1 MGSNK
6 NGKRKRDAREQPR
19 YHQPW
24 KRELCDEFS
33 RKARDKHVARF
44 TYVAWGV
51 DFKDKYIAYQD
62 VHWLQ
67 SGTIVNSVLSQGT
80 SMMLLCKHEE
90 LDREG
95 FDQLPAEE
103 KWRCIASRGVYYHA
117 LRDVHEA
124 IEGGGTAHW
133 VYPGGSVECVAEGE
147 EEPDPDGHVYARAS
161 GEFVLIDAEDA
172 AAWSE
177 MYRREFGVNVSCRV
191 WWQSWRE
198 LQDGAALTYEREVP
212 IEEIV
217 VQAAAEVP
225 ATPVSVSEAVAS
237 EGASAISRL
246 EDVVA
251 QQQRMMAEQSRMMAE
266 MAAQMRELR
275 GQSGASAP
283 DVVS

>member
-1 MGSNK
+1 
-6 NGKRKRDAREQPR
+6 
-19 YHQPW
+19 
-24 KRELCDEFS
+24 
-33 RKARDKHVARF
+33 
-44 TYVAWGV
+44 
-51 DFKDKYIAYQD
+51 
-62 VHWLQ
+62 
-67 SGTIVNSVLSQGT
+67 
-80 SMMLLCKHEE
+80 MMLLCKHEE

-95 FDQLPAEE
+95 YEQLPVEE
-103 KWRCIASRGVYYHA
+103 RWRCIASGGAYYHA

-133 VYPGGSVECVAEGE
+133 IYPGGSVEAADEVE

-161 GEFVLIDAEDA
+161 GEFVLIDVEDA
-172 AAWSE
+172 AAWSD
-177 MYRREFGVNVSCRV
+177 MYRREFGVNASCRV

-198 LQDGAALTYEREVP
+198 LRDGAALTYEREMPV
-212 IEEIV
+212 EEVV

-225 ATPVSVSEAVAS
+225 ATPVSSVSVS

-251 QQQRMMAEQSRMMAE
+251 QQHRMMVEQSRMMAE